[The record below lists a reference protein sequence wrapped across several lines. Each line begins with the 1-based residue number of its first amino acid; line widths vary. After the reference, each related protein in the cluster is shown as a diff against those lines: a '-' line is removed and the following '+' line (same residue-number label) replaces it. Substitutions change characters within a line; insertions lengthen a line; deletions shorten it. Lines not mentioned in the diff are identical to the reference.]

1 MSAANYKMILLPH
14 GATAFFK
21 DGEQV
26 PEIQRNSWM
35 ILQFREL
42 QRHGIDPRDVEI
54 TAQGIPFTPNARTV
68 MSTRTLSE
76 PASPRSHRKYPSRWS
91 EVQP

>member
-1 MSAANYKMILLPH
+1 MSTANYKMMLMPH
-14 GATAFFK
+14 GGTAFFK

-54 TAQGIPFTPNARTV
+54 TFSSGRIYPFVTEDGEWNYGLDDNPRFKEYRSRP
-68 MSTRTLSE
+68 M
-76 PASPRSHRKYPSRWS
+76 PALL
-91 EVQP
+91 